1 MVSGEVIFDEVS
13 DSRKKKIFLKQRGR
27 RYLWMQ
33 PSVGGIFRRKEKNRN
48 AFFHFL
54 LKLFRV
60 YFFALCVVLDW
71 IEKLQQCYL
80 FVAIWNVSLRE
91 FHYQFQLKLSRKVA

>member
-13 DSRKKKIFLKQRGR
+13 DSRKKKILLKQRGR

-48 AFFHFL
+48 AFFSFFVKTFSGL
-54 LKLFRV
+54 LFCFMCGLG
-60 YFFALCVVLDW
+60 LD
-71 IEKLQQCYL
+71 
-80 FVAIWNVSLRE
+80 
-91 FHYQFQLKLSRKVA
+91 